1 MEPAELERQLVNVS
15 EIPTLPTV
23 ATAIMEKTLDSNV
36 NAQQIAEL
44 IEKDQALSLKVLKI
58 ANSAFYRRIKEIST
72 IRGAVVVLGLNVL
85 KSIVLSISV
94 VNLFDNRQRHALDL
108 YQFWQH
114 SIACAVCA
122 REIAAKVAP
131 STAEDAFVAGLL
143 HDLGKVVIDQQL
155 CRSGE
160 YQEVIDMLSHG
171 MNLVAAEREILGFDH
186 ALVGRLLA
194 ERWNLPVRL
203 TAAIATHHEAAP
215 QVEDEESKRLC
226 QIIYVADLVT
236 NHLGLGV
243 GQFECIEPAVLK
255 QLKLSSQDM
264 QEVSLKLK
272 DDIQAIS
279 EQLGIPGVEPKTY
292 FEVLQSANAQLGRL
306 SLDLEQK
313 KQALELRA
321 MELANLN
328 QMSSELQAYIK
339 LPEIVQTM
347 CKHTLAIMNAEK
359 VRCLVRLNQQRLMV
373 TEAHWQNGSIECKT
387 GALGATKE
395 LLDRTNGVY
404 LAQSPLLHAPLRVD
418 GNSIGTL
425 EVVYGPSQDDL
436 NQRRILL
443 RTIAEIGTQAIQRA
457 MLITKN
463 IKAQRLAAVSKTAIA
478 ANHEINTPLTTILLK
493 LDMLMGAAGADK
505 SGSLGEIRQEAL
517 RIQDLVKRMLE
528 ISDVVE
534 TDYANNEKM
543 LDLKRASAPRAE
555 APAARQAGA
564 PLAAPPDAPPPAGIP
579 LTAPEAVGLGAAG
592 FEDYAR
598 KQPSDSDQAKLRAR
612 SEQAAEQLGAPGFE
626 DYLNE

>member
-1 MEPAELERQLVNVS
+1 MDPAELERYVASVS

-44 IEKDQALSLKVLKI
+44 IEKDQALAIKVLKI

-72 IRGAVVVLGLNVL
+72 IRGAVVVLGMNVL

-94 VNLFDNRQRHALDL
+94 VNLFDNKHHHALDL
-108 YQFWQH
+108 FQFWQH

-122 REIAAKVAP
+122 REIAARLAP
-131 STAEDAFVAGLL
+131 ATAEDAFMAGLL

-155 CRSGE
+155 CRGGE
-160 YQEVIDMLSHG
+160 YQEVLDMTSRGQSL
-171 MNLVAAEREILGFDH
+171 MAAEREILGFDH
-186 ALVGRLLA
+186 AQLGKLLA
-194 ERWNLPVRL
+194 ERWNLPAQL
-203 TAAIATHHEAAP
+203 AAAIALHHEAVPA
-215 QVEDEESKRLC
+215 VDEPETKRLC
-226 QIIYVADLVT
+226 QIVYVADLVT

-243 GQFECIEPAVLK
+243 SQFEHIDPTVLK
-255 QLKLSSQDM
+255 QLNLSSQDM
-264 QEVSLKLK
+264 QEVSLRLK
-272 DDIQAIS
+272 DDIKVIS
-279 EQLGIPGVEPKTY
+279 DQLGIPGVEPKTY

-321 MELANLN
+321 LELANLN
-328 QMSSELQAYIK
+328 QMSSELQAFIK
-339 LPEIVQTM
+339 LPEIVQTL
-347 CKHTLAIMNAEK
+347 CKHTLAIMNPEK
-359 VRCLVRLNQQRLMV
+359 ARCIVRLNQQRLLV
-373 TEAHWQNGSIECKT
+373 TEAHWENGAIECKS
-387 GALGATKE
+387 GAVGATKE
-395 LLDRTNGVY
+395 LLDRTSGVY
-404 LAQSPLLHAPLRVD
+404 PPQSPLLHAALRVD
-418 GNSIGTL
+418 GSPIGTL
-425 EVVYGPSQDDL
+425 EAIYGAKQDDL

-478 ANHEINTPLTTILLK
+478 ANHEINSPLTTILLK
-493 LDMLMGAAGADK
+493 LDMLIGSGDNAAAA
-505 SGSLGEIRQEAL
+505 SLKEIRQEAL
-517 RIQDLVKRMLE
+517 RIQELVKRMLE

-543 LDLKRASAPRAE
+543 LDLKRAVPAAAPTPSPAGRQA
-555 APAARQAGA
+555 APAQTN
-564 PLAAPPDAPPPAGIP
+564 AATAAIP
-579 LTAPEAVGLGAAG
+579 ITAPEAVGLGEAG

-598 KQPSDSDQAKLRAR
+598 KQPTEQDQAALRAKGDR
-612 SEQAAEQLGAPGFE
+612 AAEELGAPGFE